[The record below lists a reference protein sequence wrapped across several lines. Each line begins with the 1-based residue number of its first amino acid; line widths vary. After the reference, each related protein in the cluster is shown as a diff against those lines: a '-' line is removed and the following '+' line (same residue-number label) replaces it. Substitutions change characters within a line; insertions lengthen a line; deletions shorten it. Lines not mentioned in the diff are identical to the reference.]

1 MLKKKEGD
9 VVQNSLLLVPKYFRR
24 QKNTILSSKIFPTK
38 NVAKKEG
45 GLRTEFNIA
54 SSKYFQTQE
63 NTIPRSKIFS
73 TKNTGKKQGVCRTE
87 ITVMIKNFR
96 IKLQFL
102 DPNIS
107 GDRKI
112 QMQIKSAKNLKV

>member
-1 MLKKKEGD
+1 MLKKKRGD
-9 VVQNSLLLVPKYFRR
+9 FVQNSLLLVPKYFRR

-73 TKNTGKKQGVCRTE
+73 TKNTGKKQGMSDRNHCYDKKLPHK
-87 ITVMIKNFR
+87 ITIPRSKYFWGQENTNV
-96 IKLQFL
+96 
-102 DPNIS
+102 D
-107 GDRKI
+107 
-112 QMQIKSAKNLKV
+112 